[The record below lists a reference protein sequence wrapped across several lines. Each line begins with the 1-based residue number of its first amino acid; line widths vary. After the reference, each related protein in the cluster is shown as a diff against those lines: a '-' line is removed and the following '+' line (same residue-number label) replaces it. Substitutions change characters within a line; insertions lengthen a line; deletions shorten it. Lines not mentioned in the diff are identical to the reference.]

1 MFSNQLTRT
10 ALAILLC
17 AAAISTTSCS
27 SAPSVSNMLPPAL
40 GAAKPLIDA
49 VAAAVPGLSQ
59 AQAILGAGSALS
71 LAKDTMPAE
80 QFKSISN
87 IVPGAEALMGHAVS
101 EGLPSSG
108 NSLPSVSEFLAKKGI
123 PAEQS
128 TALFGAV
135 NNYLQGKVPG
145 PVADAFGMALK

>member
-1 MFSNQLTRT
+1 MFSNKLTRT

-17 AAAISTTSCS
+17 GAAISTTSCS
-27 SAPSVSNMLPPAL
+27 SSPSVSGMLPSAY

-71 LAKDTMPAE
+71 LAKDTMPAD
-80 QFKSISN
+80 QFKSVSN
-87 IVPGAEALMGHAVS
+87 IVPGAEALMGNAVG
-101 EGLPSSG
+101 EGLPASG
-108 NSLPSVSEFLAKKGI
+108 NSISGVKEFLAKKGI
-123 PAEQS
+123 TPEQS

-135 NNYLQGKVPG
+135 GNFMQGKVPG
-145 PVADAFGMALK
+145 PVSDAFAMALK